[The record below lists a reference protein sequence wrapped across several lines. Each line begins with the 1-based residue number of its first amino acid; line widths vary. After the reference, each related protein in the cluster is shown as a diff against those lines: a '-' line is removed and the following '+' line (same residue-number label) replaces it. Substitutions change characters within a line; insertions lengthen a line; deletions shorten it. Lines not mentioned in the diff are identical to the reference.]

1 MRSSPIDDLT
11 YDVLTVLHH
20 KAKGLEAY
28 DKYIRDAED
37 DDELQ
42 DIFQALRRQDEE
54 NVRILTEALAHR
66 LDDELGLAAEEEEE
80 EEEEEDEDEDAWEEG
95 EEEAEEATTDGGGGE
110 ETASP
115 RRGESSHRHRT

>member
-1 MRSSPIDDLT
+1 MRTSPIDDLT
-11 YDVLTVLHH
+11 YDVLTVLHQ

-42 DIFQALRRQDEE
+42 ELFQALRRQDEE

-66 LDDELGLAAEEEEE
+66 LDDELGYEEGAEEEEEDEDVWDE
-80 EEEEEDEDEDAWEEG
+80 EEEEEDEDVDVESTSDS
-95 EEEAEEATTDGGGGE
+95 T
-110 ETASP
+110 P
-115 RRGESSHRHRT
+115 RRT

>member
-28 DKYIRDAED
+28 DKYIRDAEE

-42 DIFQALRRQDEE
+42 EMFQALRRQDEE
-54 NVRILTEALAHR
+54 NVRILTDALARR
-66 LDDELGLAAEEEEE
+66 LDEELGFEAEEEEE
-80 EEEEEDEDEDAWEEG
+80 EQEEEEEDWDEEEEELGAAEAGDGEDEG
-95 EEEAEEATTDGGGGE
+95 TL
-110 ETASP
+110 P
-115 RRGESSHRHRT
+115 RRGESTNRRT